1 MIEKIKEYKTIA
13 IVIVGCVVAVVLAVI
28 SGIGEVKGAIE
39 IVEADIVLVDS
50 LPIIQIDTLVV
61 DSLVVDSL

>member
-39 IVEADIVLVDS
+39 IVETDIVLVDS

-61 DSLVVDSL
+61 DTL

>member
-61 DSLVVDSL
+61 DSL